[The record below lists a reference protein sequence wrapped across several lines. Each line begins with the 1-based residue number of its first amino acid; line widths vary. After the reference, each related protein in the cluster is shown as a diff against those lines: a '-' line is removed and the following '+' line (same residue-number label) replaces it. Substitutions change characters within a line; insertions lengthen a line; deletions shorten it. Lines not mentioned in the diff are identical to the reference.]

1 MKKTKPRT
9 PRSPQAKTQRKKA
22 TLVERKFPFRRFVE
36 FPNMKGRV
44 LEKVE
49 FYTTTEYHSLTL
61 IFEDQTTLT
70 LVIDPCFLISSSL
83 SDFSTGNER
92 ILKRW
97 PTIRSQINGG

>member
-9 PRSPQAKTQRKKA
+9 RRSPQRNAQPKKTA
-22 TLVERKFPFRRFVE
+22 LVERKFPFRRFAEV
-36 FPNMKGRV
+36 PNMKGRV

-61 IFEDQTTLT
+61 TFEDQTTLT

-92 ILKRW
+92 VLKRW
-97 PTIRSQINGG
+97 PTIQSRTNGA

>member
-1 MKKTKPRT
+1 MKTSKPRT
-9 PRSPQAKTQRKKA
+9 RRKKTA
-22 TLVERKFPFRRFVE
+22 LVERKFPFRRFVE
-36 FPNMKGRV
+36 FPDMKGRI

-92 ILKRW
+92 VLKRW
-97 PTIRSQINGG
+97 PTIRSQINEG